1 MAKGAMRPG
10 KEARKPKKDKK
21 AAPPAA
27 PVLKPAPLPATKK
40 KDKTRGLPA
49 SDRQL
54 RRPGPATRPTAAPR
68 QECRGALTRVSVS
81 GNAAA

>member
-27 PVLKPAPLPATKK
+27 PVLKPAPVPATKI
-40 KDKTRGLPA
+40 KDKT
-49 SDRQL
+49 
-54 RRPGPATRPTAAPR
+54 
-68 QECRGALTRVSVS
+68 
-81 GNAAA
+81 